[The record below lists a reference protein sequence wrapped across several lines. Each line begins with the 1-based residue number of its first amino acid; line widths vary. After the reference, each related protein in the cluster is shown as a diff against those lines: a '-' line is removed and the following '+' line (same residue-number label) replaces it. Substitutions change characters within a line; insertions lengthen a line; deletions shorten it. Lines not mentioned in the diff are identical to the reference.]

1 MELSIIILNYNVKY
15 FLDICLKSVIAATSN
30 VDAEIIVVDNHSTD
44 GSVTTLEQ
52 KFPEVIFIA
61 NTTNLGFSKGN
72 NQGVKIAKGNQ
83 VCILNPDTVVAEDT
97 FLKLLKFVK
106 TKPNFGVV
114 GCKLVDGTGR
124 FLPESK
130 RNVPIIERALKK
142 LYGIDNTYYANHV
155 EPDAVGEVDIL
166 VGAFMF
172 MNKKVY
178 DQVGGFDDDY
188 FMYGEDIDL
197 SYKLLKSGFQNYYFG
212 KTTCIHYKGESTVR
226 NNSYYKRFFGAMK
239 IFYNKHF
246 KSNFVIDAVIMIG
259 IHLSYLI
266 SKQSEVYK
274 IEPVCY
280 FFISDIENLNLK
292 THLKQEIFV
301 QNHIQNIKD
310 GAEVIFN
317 GSFLN
322 HKKIIESMEKLS
334 LNKTLTF
341 KIFPENTNFLIG
353 SNSVRDAGNVI
364 KLKDN

>member
-1 MELSIIILNYNVKY
+1 MQLSIIILNYNVKY
-15 FLDICLKSVIAATSN
+15 FLEICLKSVIKATLH
-30 VDAEIIVVDNHSTD
+30 VDAEIIVIDNDSND
-44 GSVTTLEQ
+44 GSVTTLEK
-52 KFPEVIFIA
+52 KFPEVIFIT

-72 NQGVKIAKGNQ
+72 NQGVKIAKGDY

-106 TKPNFGVV
+106 TKPNCGVV

-130 RNVPIIERALKK
+130 RNVPIIKTAIKK
-142 LYGIDNTYYANHV
+142 LYGNDNTYYANHV
-155 EPDAVGEVDIL
+155 ELDAIGKVDIL

-172 MNKKVY
+172 IKKTVY
-178 DQVGGFDDDY
+178 DQVGGFDEDY

-197 SYKLLKSGFQNYYFG
+197 SYKLLKADFQNYYFG
-212 KTTCIHYKGESTVR
+212 ETTCIHYKGESTVR
-226 NNSYYKRFFGAMK
+226 NKSYYKRFFGAMR

-246 KSNFVIDAVIMIG
+246 KTNFVIDAVIMIG
-259 IHLSYLI
+259 IHMSYLV

-274 IEPVCY
+274 IEPVSY
-280 FFISDIENLNLK
+280 FYISDVENLNLK
-292 THLKQEIFV
+292 THFKEKIFV

-317 GSFLN
+317 GSFFSY
-322 HKKIIESMEKLS
+322 KKIIESMENLS
-334 LNKTLTF
+334 LNKSLTF
-341 KIFPENTNFLIG
+341 KILPESTNFLIG

-364 KLKDN
+364 QLKDN